1 MEPWLESSSE
11 ISCPCCRKNFYYSEL
26 PLHQRGNMKRMLLPS
41 DESRKNGRFCVKHGL
56 MLPLPE
62 DGDALKFSSS
72 HDHKKTE

>member
-1 MEPWLESSSE
+1 
-11 ISCPCCRKNFYYSEL
+11 
-26 PLHQRGNMKRMLLPS
+26 MKRMLLPS